1 MQVSSQIAQHLLDV
15 CNGGNWT
22 EVSVAQTLADI
33 SWQEAVTVTIASP
46 NSIAALTHHVSFWN
60 RVMMQRISG
69 INPEIPESNGFDVG
83 TISGDAE
90 WKALIRDL
98 LITASELAI
107 AIRDIEED
115 KLDEPIAPGQS
126 TLYKNVQGTVEHI
139 HYHLGQM
146 VIIKKL
152 IRA

>member
-1 MQVSSQIAQHLLDV
+1 MQVSSQVAQHLLDV
-15 CNGGNWT
+15 CTGGNWT
-22 EVSVAQTLADI
+22 DACVTQTLEDI
-33 SWQEAVTVTIASP
+33 SWEEAGTVTIASP
-46 NSIAALTHHVSFWN
+46 NSIAALTHHLSFWN
-60 RVMMQRISG
+60 RVMIQRING
-69 INPEIPESNGFDVG
+69 INPEIPESNGFNVG

-90 WKALIRDL
+90 WKALISDL
-98 LITASELAI
+98 LISASELAI
-107 AIRDIEED
+107 AIRDIDED

-126 TLYKNVQGTVEHI
+126 TLYKNIQGTVEHI